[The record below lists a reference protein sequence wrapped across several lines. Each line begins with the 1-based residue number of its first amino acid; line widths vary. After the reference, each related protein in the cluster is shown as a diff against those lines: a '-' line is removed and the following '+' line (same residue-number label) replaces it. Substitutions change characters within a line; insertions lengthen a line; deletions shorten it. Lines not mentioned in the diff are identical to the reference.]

1 MKSIRITKQLISNF
15 SVYNRA
21 NIYSNDYA
29 NKSLLAE
36 NGEVKRFSP
45 LSIQIQFLLVLSIKC
60 KQSDHPNFGWKRPQH
75 LRLKSPYWHLQKV
88 IVFKWNLYSKYDT
101 RPIQAY
107 SQVHNFRGYFG
118 NNSRK
123 NNELENDKEREDEE
137 SIERADRDDSDDE
150 DNEDKDDSDSDNDND
165 DEGDLL
171 MPVIEW
177 IGGLIPKLAE
187 MK

>member
-1 MKSIRITKQLISNF
+1 MF
-15 SVYNRA
+15 S
-21 NIYSNDYA
+21 
-29 NKSLLAE
+29 
-36 NGEVKRFSP
+36 
-45 LSIQIQFLLVLSIKC
+45 
-60 KQSDHPNFGWKRPQH
+60 
-75 LRLKSPYWHLQKV
+75 
-88 IVFKWNLYSKYDT
+88 
-101 RPIQAY
+101 RPIQSLNSGY
-107 SQVHNFRGYFG
+107 SSVHNLRGYFG

-137 SIERADRDDSDDE
+137 SMERADRDDSDDE